1 MFDNLLDP
9 LRLLCESS
17 LALSVAGLVFVAGGF
32 LALIAI
38 NLVEALLGRPLRR
51 PLTATALAERD
62 LPHVLVQIP
71 CFNEAET
78 VPGALRAAAALDW
91 PRDRL
96 HIQLLDDSTDRTS
109 LLAARIAA
117 ELRAKGVDVRHVRR
131 DARTGFKAGALAA
144 GLEIDASPFVAILDV
159 DFRPPSNWLRAA
171 VPALLADAQAGFV
184 QSRCEFTNYR
194 TNWLTRA
201 QGMLLDTHF
210 ALEQATRYR
219 AGWLFQFNGTGG
231 IWRREAIAAAGGWSS
246 DSLCEDLDLTVRAA
260 LAGWHGVFLMD
271 PAIPGLVPERV
282 KHWRVQQRRWS
293 TGFVQVANKLL
304 RPVWTSHWSLSRKVS
319 ASFLI
324 LIQAFYPSAG
334 VATASLA
341 ACFLLRGGDLSVY
354 VPLIDSIAVLVA
366 VMAVGLTLLPYVL
379 LKRGPLWRYAATIA
393 LVPPLL
399 IYVSVSNT
407 PSIIRTLFGRTE
419 SFKRTPKTLSV
430 LIADEEQSGFGA

>member
-1 MFDNLLDP
+1 MFDSILDP
-9 LRLLCESS
+9 FRMLCESS
-17 LALSVAGLVFVAGGF
+17 LALSVSGLVFVAGGF

-38 NLVEALLGRPLRR
+38 NLVEGLLGRPLRR
-51 PLTATALAERD
+51 PLESQPIVEAD

-91 PRDRL
+91 PRAKL
-96 HIQLLDDSTDRTS
+96 HIQLLDDSTDSTS
-109 LLAARIAA
+109 RIAARITA
-117 ELRAKGVDVRHVRR
+117 ELRAKGVDVTHVRR
-131 DARTGFKAGALAA
+131 DSRTGFKAGALAA
-144 GLEIDASPFVAILDV
+144 GLQIDGSPLVAILDV
-159 DFRPPSNWLRAA
+159 DFRPPSDWLRKA
-171 VPALLADAQAGFV
+171 VPSLLADPTAGFV

-210 ALEQATRYR
+210 AMEQATRYR

-231 IWRREAIAAAGGWSS
+231 IWRRDAIEAAGGWSA

-260 LAGWHGVFLMD
+260 LAGWHGIFLMH

-304 RPVWTSHWSLSRKVS
+304 RPVWTSNWSLGQKVS

-334 VATASLA
+334 IATASLA

-354 VPLIDSIAVLVA
+354 VPLIDSIAALIA
-366 VMAVGLTLLPYVL
+366 IMAVGLTLLPYVI
-379 LKRGPLWRYAATIA
+379 LKRGPVWRYFATIA

-419 SFKRTPKTLSV
+419 SFKRTPKSLSI
-430 LIADEEQSGFGA
+430 LSADEEQNGLGA